1 LPLITTVSLTYEQ
14 IVDALL
20 LSPPTE
26 TQGQLAKR
34 LGYSQSYL
42 SRLIASDAFQ
52 VRLADRIEKSIEP
65 ERQAA
70 FKLRFASIE
79 EEARGILK
87 NSLRLLASKLDQ
99 PEELIPP
106 QLIIKSAEM
115 TSKLLGYG
123 ARDLPGTPQ
132 RVDMHLHLHQLRANL
147 INLNQAPDV
156 SDAIIVDKPA
166 AVGAAGG

>member
-1 LPLITTVSLTYEQ
+1 
-14 IVDALL
+14 
-20 LSPPTE
+20 
-26 TQGQLAKR
+26 
-34 LGYSQSYL
+34 
-42 SRLIASDAFQ
+42 
-52 VRLADRIEKSIEP
+52 
-65 ERQAA
+65 
-70 FKLRFASIE
+70 
-79 EEARGILK
+79 
-87 NSLRLLASKLDQ
+87 LASKLDQ